1 MTLDEIPGLPHP
13 ACYDDVC
20 SRLRCEPRRF
30 LVTGVAGFIGS
41 HLLEALLGLGQ
52 SVTGLDNFAT
62 GSRNN
67 LSDVLGRVGSVAAAR
82 FRFIEGDIRDPL
94 ACGNAVKGAR
104 VVLHQAALASVPR
117 SIEDPLSCYSVN
129 VDGFLNVLL
138 AARSADVEQ
147 IVYASSS
154 SVYGDDAS
162 GVKTEGRI
170 GNPLSPYASTKLV
183 DEIYAGVFE
192 RTYGISSVG
201 LRYFNVFGPR
211 QDPAGPYAA
220 VVPRW
225 LEKLLSNEQCV
236 AFGDGTASRDFCYV
250 DNVVQANV
258 LAACAPESG
267 HALFNIGCGARITL
281 LELFDALRK
290 GVAFHQPSAANATL
304 RFDSPRT
311 GDIPHSLASIV
322 RAEDELGYVPSH
334 DLARGITE
342 TIAWYASRELRS
354 SVRSVTRGTTR
365 ASEAG
370 VQS

>member
-1 MTLDEIPGLPHP
+1 MITDGSSGLARPP
-13 ACYDDVC
+13 SYGDVC
-20 SRLRCEPRRF
+20 SLLRSEPRRF

-62 GSRNN
+62 GSRDN
-67 LSDVLGRVGSVAAAR
+67 LSDVLSRVGSGAAAQ

-94 ACGNAVKGAR
+94 ACRSAVEGVR
-104 VVLHQAALASVPR
+104 IVLHQAALASVPR
-117 SIEDPLSCYSVN
+117 SIEDPLGFNSVN

-138 AARSADVEQ
+138 SSRAFDVER

-162 GVKTEGRI
+162 DVKTEERI

-183 DEIYAGVFE
+183 DEIYAGVFG
-192 RTYGISSVG
+192 RTHGISSVG

-220 VVPRW
+220 VIPRW
-225 LEKLLSNEQCV
+225 LGKLLSNEQCV

-267 HALFNIGCGARITL
+267 HAVFNIGCGTRITL
-281 LELFDALRK
+281 LELFDAIRK
-290 GVAFHQPSAANATL
+290 GVVLYQPNAAKAKL

-311 GDIPHSLASIV
+311 GDIPHSLASIA
-322 RAEDELGYVPSH
+322 RARDELGYVPSH
-334 DLARGITE
+334 DLLSGITE
-342 TIAWYASRELRS
+342 TIAWYAPRSLRS
-354 SVRSVTRGTTR
+354 SVQTASHGTTHAPEVR
-365 ASEAG
+365 
-370 VQS
+370 V